1 MMISSPHPRRIRV
14 LDSTMAHAHCVPCP
28 APPPASPTS
37 PRSPRPPRPSP
48 FLPVRKMS
56 LRLSI
61 AGFQLGQPSRN
72 RRHSW
77 QPGALLSADPQY
89 EQRSVSLEALDPLEM
104 ERVQCGGLGR
114 RDPRRAPITHYSE
127 DLESLLSLTE
137 EETGSDSQL
146 FSLKEKQSTLLQDY
160 SVSVPSLFT
169 IPSKCQPAH
178 ANHRLCSHVQGSSL
192 NSLLGGSTQS
202 VDAELGGELWRSEE
216 RTEGKGVQRVESG
229 EKSGSLRSLVR
240 SLSFLGKM
248 AGNRKN
254 KEKERMKER
263 EKEAR
268 EREARYSNGHLFTSL
283 TVSATTLC
291 SACNKSITA
300 KEALSCPT
308 CNVTIHNRCR
318 DTLANCAKMKQ
329 KQQKL
334 ALVRN
339 SSALQNV
346 ALRSKT
352 PMIKERPSSAIYPS
366 DSLRQ
371 SLLGS
376 RRGRS
381 TLSLNKSVSTNNIA
395 GNLNDDSPLGLRRI
409 LSQSTDSLN
418 FRNRAMSMESLND
431 DGEVYYASMLEE
443 LEREGRDFEADSW
456 SLAVDSSYLQ
466 NHRKDVTKRQDVIY
480 ELIQTELHHVR
491 TLRIMEGVF
500 RRGMLEEVLLEPGVA
515 HAVFPCLDQLV
526 ALHSRFL
533 GQLLSRRNNS
543 LEPGSATNFTIHQL
557 GDVLVDQFSGHNAD
571 EMRKCYAEFCSRHLK
586 AVKLYKE
593 LLARDKRFQ
602 HFIRRVSRGPLLRR
616 HGVQECILL
625 VTQRITKYPVLIQ
638 RILDNTKGSD
648 EEAES
653 LSQALVLI
661 RELLSSVDQQVQE
674 LEYTQR
680 LQEIRAKLDPR
691 AETEV
696 RGGGIFRGGELQRR
710 RLIHEG
716 TLLWKT
722 AQGSRLKDV
731 QVLLMTDI
739 LVFLQEKD
747 QKYFFPCLDKPSV
760 LSLQK
765 LIVRDIANQ
774 ERGMFLISDSN
785 PPEPPEMY
793 ELHAAS
799 KDDRNNWMKIIQEA
813 VRQCPSREDFP
824 LIETEDKALLRRLRA
839 DIQQKDRE
847 VLELLQERVTLFF
860 DLAEVTAGQELTCP
874 NNCRNVFRAD
884 TPHAPQAERL
894 LNNAIAEV
902 DRLSE
907 LLLGSSIELPKSS
920 SSNNVQNHTETPM
933 SNGETVSVNGTHDG
947 NSPSQKDNNGN
958 QLQDRTPNEEVC
970 QRLVNLSTHLHAL
983 QAAVIR
989 QDSILE
995 LCLRDCSTPCSAPPT
1010 PTSVPLGPSPVR
1022 LSRSLSRDALLE
1034 GVSIAAGE
1042 QALLQRQF
1050 SLLQEEVGRLRPL
1063 EAKLR
1068 DSEKARVQLETQLRD
1083 LQATFSGNTTQNSSD
1098 TTSVQQTPA
1107 QTRGSDGGQV
1117 PLAPLACQETV
1128 DQLDG
1133 VQEGSEEEESEE
1145 EEEVRI
1151 SPRSDSPRDL
1161 QDIPEESECGTEAPD
1176 GEAGPDTAHS

>member
-1 MMISSPHPRRIRV
+1 
-14 LDSTMAHAHCVPCP
+14 
-28 APPPASPTS
+28 ASNITNLKK
-37 PRSPRPPRPSP
+37 RQKD
-48 FLPVRKMS
+48 LV
-56 LRLSI
+56 
-61 AGFQLGQPSRN
+61 
-72 RRHSW
+72 
-77 QPGALLSADPQY
+77 
-89 EQRSVSLEALDPLEM
+89 V
-104 ERVQCGGLGR
+104 GL
-114 RDPRRAPITHYSE
+114 H
-127 DLESLLSLTE
+127 
-137 EETGSDSQL
+137 
-146 FSLKEKQSTLLQDY
+146 
-160 SVSVPSLFT
+160 
-169 IPSKCQPAH
+169 
-178 ANHRLCSHVQGSSL
+178 
-192 NSLLGGSTQS
+192 
-202 VDAELGGELWRSEE
+202 
-216 RTEGKGVQRVESG
+216 
-229 EKSGSLRSLVR
+229 
-240 SLSFLGKM
+240 
-248 AGNRKN
+248 N

-813 VRQCPSREDFP
+813 VRCPSREDFP

-933 SNGETVSVNGTHDG
+933 SS
-947 NSPSQKDNNGN
+947 K
-958 QLQDRTPNEEVC
+958 
-970 QRLVNLSTHLHAL
+970 
-983 QAAVIR
+983 

-1098 TTSVQQTPA
+1098 TTSV
-1107 QTRGSDGGQV
+1107 

-1151 SPRSDSPRDL
+1151 SPRSDSPR
-1161 QDIPEESECGTEAPD
+1161 
-1176 GEAGPDTAHS
+1176 GEAQRPVKDYTIKRKKQTAIVSKFLPFSLSLSLSLFTLSPLSYLLFSISPSLGV

>member
-1 MMISSPHPRRIRV
+1 
-14 LDSTMAHAHCVPCP
+14 
-28 APPPASPTS
+28 
-37 PRSPRPPRPSP
+37 
-48 FLPVRKMS
+48 
-56 LRLSI
+56 
-61 AGFQLGQPSRN
+61 
-72 RRHSW
+72 
-77 QPGALLSADPQY
+77 
-89 EQRSVSLEALDPLEM
+89 
-104 ERVQCGGLGR
+104 
-114 RDPRRAPITHYSE
+114 
-127 DLESLLSLTE
+127 
-137 EETGSDSQL
+137 
-146 FSLKEKQSTLLQDY
+146 
-160 SVSVPSLFT
+160 
-169 IPSKCQPAH
+169 
-178 ANHRLCSHVQGSSL
+178 
-192 NSLLGGSTQS
+192 
-202 VDAELGGELWRSEE
+202 
-216 RTEGKGVQRVESG
+216 
-229 EKSGSLRSLVR
+229 
-240 SLSFLGKM
+240 
-248 AGNRKN
+248 
-254 KEKERMKER
+254 MKER

-329 KQQKL
+329 K
-334 ALVRN
+334 VRN
-339 SSALQNV
+339 TARLG
-346 ALRSKT
+346 LHYIIKT
-352 PMIKERPSSAIYPS
+352 SERPSSAIYPS

-813 VRQCPSREDFP
+813 VCPSREDFP

-894 LNNAIAEV
+894 LNNAIAEGMM
-902 DRLSE
+902 E
-907 LLLGSSIELPKSS
+907 LFLFLRHNFTEKKKKGK
-920 SSNNVQNHTETPM
+920 NVY
-933 SNGETVSVNGTHDG
+933 
-947 NSPSQKDNNGN
+947 
-958 QLQDRTPNEEVC
+958 
-970 QRLVNLSTHLHAL
+970 
-983 QAAVIR
+983 
-989 QDSILE
+989 
-995 LCLRDCSTPCSAPPT
+995 
-1010 PTSVPLGPSPVR
+1010 
-1022 LSRSLSRDALLE
+1022 
-1034 GVSIAAGE
+1034 
-1042 QALLQRQF
+1042 
-1050 SLLQEEVGRLRPL
+1050 
-1063 EAKLR
+1063 
-1068 DSEKARVQLETQLRD
+1068 
-1083 LQATFSGNTTQNSSD
+1083 
-1098 TTSVQQTPA
+1098 
-1107 QTRGSDGGQV
+1107 
-1117 PLAPLACQETV
+1117 
-1128 DQLDG
+1128 
-1133 VQEGSEEEESEE
+1133 
-1145 EEEVRI
+1145 
-1151 SPRSDSPRDL
+1151 
-1161 QDIPEESECGTEAPD
+1161 
-1176 GEAGPDTAHS
+1176 

>member
-1 MMISSPHPRRIRV
+1 MLGMSRV
-14 LDSTMAHAHCVPCP
+14 T
-28 APPPASPTS
+28 
-37 PRSPRPPRPSP
+37 
-48 FLPVRKMS
+48 
-56 LRLSI
+56 
-61 AGFQLGQPSRN
+61 
-72 RRHSW
+72 
-77 QPGALLSADPQY
+77 
-89 EQRSVSLEALDPLEM
+89 DPLSKTRQ
-104 ERVQCGGLGR
+104 ERM
-114 RDPRRAPITHYSE
+114 
-127 DLESLLSLTE
+127 
-137 EETGSDSQL
+137 
-146 FSLKEKQSTLLQDY
+146 KE
-160 SVSVPSLFT
+160 
-169 IPSKCQPAH
+169 I
-178 ANHRLCSHVQGSSL
+178 
-192 NSLLGGSTQS
+192 NS
-202 VDAELGGELWRSEE
+202 R
-216 RTEGKGVQRVESG
+216 
-229 EKSGSLRSLVR
+229 
-240 SLSFLGKM
+240 
-248 AGNRKN
+248 N

-466 NHRKDVTKRQDVIY
+466 THRKDVAKRQDVIY

-860 DLAEVTAGQELTCP
+860 DLAEVTAGQELTCH

-995 LCLRDCSTPCSAPPT
+995 LCLRDCSTPCSTPPT

-1022 LSRSLSRDALLE
+1022 LSRSLSRDAMLE
-1034 GVSIAAGE
+1034 GVSIGAGE

-1068 DSEKARVQLETQLRD
+1068 DSEKARVQVETQLRE
-1083 LQATFSGNTTQNSSD
+1083 LQAAYSSNTTQNSTD
-1098 TTSVQQTPA
+1098 TTSAQQTLA
-1107 QTRGSDGGQV
+1107 QRRGSDGSQG

-1133 VQEGSEEEESEE
+1133 VQEGSEEEDSEE